1 MAKQHIRSIRFSDEL
16 ADLIEQQSGNTFTQK
31 FENLITRCIWELPKH
46 EMEIERLNLQISKK
60 REQIIELQRQIS
72 SLGNTTREIS
82 TRLKVLEDVI
92 SRELKQW
99 ETED

>member
-16 ADLIEQQSGNTFTQK
+16 ADLIEQQIGNTFTQK

-46 EMEIERLNLQISKK
+46 EMEIERLNQQISKK
-60 REQIIELQRQIS
+60 REQIIELQSQIS
-72 SLGNTTREIS
+72 SLGYTTREIS

-92 SRELKQW
+92 SHELERW
-99 ETED
+99 ESED